1 MYLYQCASVGAITNV
16 FNTTDARCK
25 HEDYQC
31 CCKWRVVAV
40 PCSALTMMLHTEGH
54 CRDFELIPSSLKIKY
69 TTGRFESTL
78 LSLSDGTKSL
88 RRNS

>member
-1 MYLYQCASVGAITNV
+1 MFLILLMQGANMKIISVVANG
-16 FNTTDARCK
+16 
-25 HEDYQC
+25 
-31 CCKWRVVAV
+31 VAV
-40 PCSALTMMLHTEGH
+40 PCTALTMMLHTEGH